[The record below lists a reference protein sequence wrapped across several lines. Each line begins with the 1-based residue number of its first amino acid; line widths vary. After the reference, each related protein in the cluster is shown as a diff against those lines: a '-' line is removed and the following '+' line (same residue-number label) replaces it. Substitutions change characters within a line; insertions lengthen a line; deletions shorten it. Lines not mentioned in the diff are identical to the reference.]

1 MGSATDKGQREED
14 EPVGQQD
21 NAADSLHS
29 RLISVLSASH
39 IDTLKIPYLPASNSA
54 IEVNE

>member
-29 RLISVLSASH
+29 QLISVLALMEMS
-39 IDTLKIPYLPASNSA
+39 YA
-54 IEVNE
+54 IF